1 MAGKGG
7 LYLMR
12 GMMGRCPA
20 CGEGKLFRAFVKV
33 ADRCNACG
41 EDLHHHRAD
50 DFPAYLTIFLVGHL
64 VVPIAMYVEIVYQ
77 PSYWLHAALWAP
89 MVILLSIGLLQP
101 IKGMIVAL
109 QWHMGMHGFAA
120 AKQER
125 AEYC

>member
-1 MAGKGG
+1 MSKSLEICVSGQHKT
-7 LYLMR
+7 R
-12 GMMGRCPA
+12 WQFFND
-20 CGEGKLFRAFVKV
+20 GKLFDDETFHIVEK
-33 ADRCNACG
+33 CQFN
-41 EDLHHHRAD
+41 D